1 VENHERKD
9 RTMKTKIAS
18 ISILVS
24 FLISVMYPVTAFAT
38 SYLPASFY
46 HQNEI
51 TETVMKVGQTAY
63 LFHSG
68 TEDVRKTIHDR
79 DILTVYRITPLCEI
93 KPVGKIKV
101 LSIIADTYFKG
112 EVIEGEIKPN
122 DIAKKGNVS
131 CLVISVV
138 FCSH

>member
-1 VENHERKD
+1 MKRKI
-9 RTMKTKIAS
+9 TGITV
-18 ISILVS
+18 LVLI
-24 FLISVMYPVTAFAT
+24 FLAAMDPLTALAA

-68 TEDVRKTIHDR
+68 TEDVKKTIHVN

-93 KPVGKIKV
+93 KAVGKVKV
-101 LSIIADTYFKG
+101 LSITADTYFKS
-112 EVIEGEIKPN
+112 EVIEG
-122 DIAKKGNVS
+122 
-131 CLVISVV
+131 
-138 FCSH
+138 